1 MPYLMECIIGT
12 LAAVGFICILKGV
25 YDIIMTS
32 YARTGQPAT
41 LYLSGDG
48 ASPDCEHLLLAAEQ
62 ARRLYLPGMEIVFL
76 ETGGTTEEEPLA
88 ARLAARRGIIYM
100 K

>member
-1 MPYLMECIIGT
+1 MPYFAECIFGT
-12 LAAVGFICILKGV
+12 LAAIGFICILKGV

-32 YARTGQPAT
+32 YARAKEPAT

-48 ASPDCEHLLLAAEQ
+48 TSLESEHMLLAAEQ
-62 ARRLYLPGMEIVFL
+62 ARRVYLPHMEIVFIERNADVQGESL
-76 ETGGTTEEEPLA
+76 V
-88 ARLAARRGIIYM
+88 ARLAARRGITYI

>member
-1 MPYLMECIIGT
+1 MPYFTECILGT

-32 YARTGQPAT
+32 YARAEEPAT

-48 ASPDCEHLLLAAEQ
+48 ASPASERMLLAAEQ
-62 ARRLYLPGMEIVFL
+62 ARRVYLPHMRIVFI
-76 ETGGTTEEEPLA
+76 EQSADAEGENLA
-88 ARLAARRGIIYM
+88 ARLAARRGITYM